1 MEQERIQ
8 HLEFIQNIINRM
20 NSNSFQIK
28 EWMIMI
34 VSADSIYVGKDVT
47 NDKVQGCVTLGLGQ
61 ITLKAKSV
69 IVKNS
74 TSVPLGT
81 TLNIENK

>member
-1 MEQERIQ
+1 MGKEKIK

-20 NSNSFQIK
+20 NLNSFQIK

-47 NDKVQGCVTLGLGQ
+47 NDKVQGCVTLGQGQ

>member
-1 MEQERIQ
+1 MSHIIRCPKLTNYGKRKIK

-20 NSNSFQIK
+20 NLNSFQIK

-47 NDKVQGCVTLGLGQ
+47 NDKVQGCLTL
-61 ITLKAKSV
+61 T
-69 IVKNS
+69 
-74 TSVPLGT
+74 
-81 TLNIENK
+81 

>member
-1 MEQERIQ
+1 MEKEKIK

-20 NSNSFQIK
+20 NLNSFQIK

-47 NDKVQGCVTLGLGQ
+47 NDKVQGCVTLGQGQ
-61 ITLKAKSV
+61 ITLNNVGVMFS
-69 IVKNS
+69 
-74 TSVPLGT
+74 
-81 TLNIENK
+81 

>member
-1 MEQERIQ
+1 
-8 HLEFIQNIINRM
+8 
-20 NSNSFQIK
+20 
-28 EWMIMI
+28 MI

-47 NDKVQGCVTLGLGQ
+47 NDKVQGCVTLGQGQ

>member
-1 MEQERIQ
+1 MEKETIK

-20 NSNSFQIK
+20 NLNSFQIK

>member
-1 MEQERIQ
+1 MEKEKIK

-20 NSNSFQIK
+20 NLNSFQIK

-47 NDKVQGCVTLGLGQ
+47 NDKVQGCVTLGQGQ